1 MDTGPAQAAGMLHLT
16 AALHHARQL
25 RAGDADDHLGHAGE
39 LARSTGE
46 CNALYQHFGPA
57 NVATWG
63 VNIAVELG
71 RGPAVAERV
80 DADAARLLDTLGSAV
95 RGGALN
101 VDLAR
106 AYAQAE
112 G

>member
-1 MDTGPAQAAGMLHLT
+1 
-16 AALHHARQL
+16 
-25 RAGDADDHLGHAGE
+25 
-39 LARSTGE
+39 
-46 CNALYQHFGPA
+46 
-57 NVATWG
+57 
-63 VNIAVELG
+63 

-112 G
+112 GTRDAEAIRYLDAADRLAPQYVRPDPMARELVADLNQRARRRVWELDSLCNRFRLGTKR